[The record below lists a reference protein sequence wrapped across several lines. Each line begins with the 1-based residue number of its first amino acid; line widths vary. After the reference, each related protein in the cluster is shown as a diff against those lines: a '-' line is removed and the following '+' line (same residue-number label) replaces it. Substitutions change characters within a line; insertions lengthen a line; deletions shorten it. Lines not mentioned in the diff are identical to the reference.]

1 MPFEEQSKHP
11 PDPELE
17 KLRRKV
23 EALESEIIARK
34 QSEEVLDRFFTE
46 SLDMLCLADMQGYFK
61 RLNPAWERTLGY
73 TVEELCSRP
82 FLDFVHPDDRQITLA
97 EMKRLS
103 EGANTISFENRYRCS
118 DGSYRWLLWNATPLL
133 SQQVIYAD
141 ARDITERK
149 LSEEKIRGLKEAA
162 ETANRSKSDFLARM
176 SHEIRTPMNAI
187 IGMADLLWTTPLNA
201 EQRQYVRIFRRAG
214 TTLLNLLNDILDLSK
229 IESGHIELEEIDF
242 DLRELLDGVCELL
255 AIPAHEKRLELAC
268 RIMPDVPANLR
279 GDPNRLRQILTNLLG
294 NAIKFTESGEVVL
307 RVERET
313 GKEETGSLQ
322 FAIAD
327 TGIGIPEEKLARVF
341 ESFTQVDAS
350 TTRQYG
356 GTGLGLTIAKYLVE
370 LMGGRI
376 WVESKLGAGSTF
388 YFTARFAAGRE
399 VAIQPELPPL
409 GLKGLRT
416 LIVDDNSTNRLILT
430 ETLAAWGALLTTAE
444 SGTQALTELVHASQT
459 GEPYGLVLLD
469 CRMPGMDGFQLAEH
483 IQNHS
488 SLAAMTILMLTS
500 EDRAG
505 DMARCRS
512 VGVDAYLVKPI
523 QRSEL
528 SKAIQSALSKMKVG
542 ADTQIVQQNSYR
554 AAPRLSLRLLLAD
567 DSEDNVFLVK
577 SYLRDTG
584 CSIDVAGNGEIAVQ
598 RFRSGHYDL
607 VLMDLQMP
615 VMDGYIATQQIRDWE
630 REHQAKPVPVIALS
644 AYALQS
650 EIDKSRDAGVTA
662 YLTKPIRR
670 QKLLE
675 TIEKYSASTGALT
688 DPVKPSERT
697 HANLDERLGAI
708 VPAYLDGRRRDV
720 LAALAAVD
728 HGDYEQIRTIGH
740 KMHGSGTGYGFPEIT
755 AIGQRLELAAEN
767 MDGERVRTHLA
778 ELSEYLDGLE
788 SVLQRPQ

>member
-1 MPFEEQSKHP
+1 
-11 PDPELE
+11 
-17 KLRRKV
+17 
-23 EALESEIIARK
+23 
-34 QSEEVLDRFFTE
+34 
-46 SLDMLCLADMQGYFK
+46 
-61 RLNPAWERTLGY
+61 
-73 TVEELCSRP
+73 
-82 FLDFVHPDDRQITLA
+82 
-97 EMKRLS
+97 
-103 EGANTISFENRYRCS
+103 
-118 DGSYRWLLWNATPLL
+118 
-133 SQQVIYAD
+133 
-141 ARDITERK
+141 
-149 LSEEKIRGLKEAA
+149 
-162 ETANRSKSDFLARM
+162 
-176 SHEIRTPMNAI
+176 
-187 IGMADLLWTTPLNA
+187 
-201 EQRQYVRIFRRAG
+201 
-214 TTLLNLLNDILDLSK
+214 
-229 IESGHIELEEIDF
+229 
-242 DLRELLDGVCELL
+242 
-255 AIPAHEKRLELAC
+255 
-268 RIMPDVPANLR
+268 
-279 GDPNRLRQILTNLLG
+279 
-294 NAIKFTESGEVVL
+294 
-307 RVERET
+307 
-313 GKEETGSLQ
+313 
-322 FAIAD
+322 
-327 TGIGIPEEKLARVF
+327 
-341 ESFTQVDAS
+341 
-350 TTRQYG
+350 
-356 GTGLGLTIAKYLVE
+356 
-370 LMGGRI
+370 
-376 WVESKLGAGSTF
+376 
-388 YFTARFAAGRE
+388 
-399 VAIQPELPPL
+399 
-409 GLKGLRT
+409 
-416 LIVDDNSTNRLILT
+416 
-430 ETLAAWGALLTTAE
+430 
-444 SGTQALTELVHASQT
+444 
-459 GEPYGLVLLD
+459 
-469 CRMPGMDGFQLAEH
+469 MDGFQLAEH

-675 TIEKYSASTGALT
+675 AIEKYSASTGALT

-767 MDGERVRTHLA
+767 MDGEKVRTHLA